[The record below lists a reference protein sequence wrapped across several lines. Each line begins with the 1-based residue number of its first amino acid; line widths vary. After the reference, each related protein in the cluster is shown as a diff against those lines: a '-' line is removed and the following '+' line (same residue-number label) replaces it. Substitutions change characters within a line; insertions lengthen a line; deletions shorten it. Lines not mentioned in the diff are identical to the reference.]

1 MQTRH
6 KQAVSILPYRAEFK
20 DAFFKLNAEW
30 LEAYFLIEPYDLKV
44 LRNPQEMILDQG
56 GEIYFGTVDG
66 ADDGAVVATFALTPR
81 DEGVIE
87 LNKMAVRKDQR
98 GSGIGNQL
106 MDYIIARCRA
116 RGVDTLELYS
126 NTKLENALHLYRK
139 YGFVE
144 IPLPTDC
151 VYDRANIR
159 MQLALH

>member
-1 MQTRH
+1 MQPRH
-6 KQAVSILPYRAEFK
+6 KQTVSILPYRAEFK
-20 DAFFKLNAEW
+20 DAFFELNAEW

-56 GEIYFGTVDG
+56 GEIYFGTLDGVDG
-66 ADDGAVVATFALTPR
+66 GTVVATFALTPR
-81 DEGVIE
+81 DAGVIE
-87 LNKMAVRKDQR
+87 LNKMAVHKDQR

-106 MDYIIARCRA
+106 MDYIIARCRVRA
-116 RGVDTLELYS
+116 VRTLELYS
-126 NTKLENALHLYRK
+126 NTKLDNALHLYRK